1 MKTSEKL
8 DKLIPV
14 FAKGQEA
21 LQNLIKDAANPHLK
35 SKFLSL
41 ARGGEHIREVFSP
54 LGIAFTQT
62 TRLEGGLLLLDT
74 RASMGDQWMESEYP
88 VCTFPSRPQE
98 LGSHMSYA
106 RRYSLFSFV
115 GLVGEDEDDAEA
127 VKNTP
132 IAAVKKP
139 EPKSKPAL
147 FEPDV
152 SLAKRKELIAELS
165 KITSVN
171 QLVDWSNKTFD
182 DRNRMSNDDYNAVK
196 QNFEQIQLELKG
208 NKNG

>member
-1 MKTSEKL
+1 MKTSDKL
-8 DKLIPV
+8 DKLVPT

-41 ARGGEHIREVFSP
+41 ARGGEHIREIFSP

-62 TRLEGGLLLLDT
+62 TRFEGGLLLLDT
-74 RASMGDQWMESEYP
+74 RASMGEQWMESEYP
-88 VCTFPSRPQE
+88 VCSFPARPQD

-132 IAAVKKP
+132 IAVKKI
-139 EPKSKPAL
+139 EPKLKPTEFDAETSAAKRSEL
-147 FEPDV
+147 LKQ
-152 SLAKRKELIAELS
+152 LAKITTTAE
-165 KITSVN
+165 
-171 QLVDWSNKTFD
+171 LVDWSNQSFD
-182 DRNRMSNDDYNAVK
+182 DRNRMIKDDYNAVK
-196 QNFEQIQLELKG
+196 LQFDKIQAELKG

>member
-1 MKTSEKL
+1 MKTSDKL
-8 DKLIPV
+8 DKLVPT

-62 TRLEGGLLLLDT
+62 TRFEGGLLLLDT
-74 RASMGDQWMESEYP
+74 RASMGEQWMESEYP
-88 VCTFPSRPQE
+88 VCSFPARPQD

-127 VKNTP
+127 IKNTP
-132 IAAVKKP
+132 IAAAKKP
-139 EPKSKPAL
+139 EPKPKPAE
-147 FEPDV
+147 FDAET
-152 SLAKRKELIAELS
+152 STEKRKVFVADLARITHTSKLI
-165 KITSVN
+165 
-171 QLVDWSNKTFD
+171 DWSNQTFD
-182 DRNRMSNDDYNAVK
+182 DRNRLTKDDYEAVK
-196 QNFEQIQLELKG
+196 TAFALVQAELKG
-208 NKNG
+208 SKNG

>member
-1 MKTSEKL
+1 MKTSEQL

-74 RASMGDQWMESEYP
+74 RVSLGDQWIESEYP
-88 VCTFPSRPQE
+88 VCTFPARPQE

-132 IAAVKKP
+132 IAVKKI
-139 EPKSKPAL
+139 EPKLKPTEFDAETSAAKRSEL
-147 FEPDV
+147 LKQ
-152 SLAKRKELIAELS
+152 LAKITTTAE
-165 KITSVN
+165 
-171 QLVDWSNKTFD
+171 LVDWSNQSFD
-182 DRNRMSNDDYNAVK
+182 DRNRMIKDDYNAVK
-196 QNFEQIQLELKG
+196 LQFDKIQAELKG